1 MKVAI
6 LGAGRLGS
14 LLASRIPGS
23 YRKVIIGRR
32 KQKAVALAD
41 EVGGIA
47 SDSVSAV
54 RGCKVVLLAV
64 PGPAIPAILPELA
77 PHLDPGALL
86 VNMATDLDTAEL
98 AEQFPRLRIVAA
110 KVIGHA
116 REMAHGAPGIIML
129 DRVSAEEEELLA
141 DMLGHLGRVVRDD
154 EAKVRLANTAVAEEM
169 VKAEQSLRARLQEL
183 GLDDELIRIAI
194 KTTAPGVLR
203 SLSDGDA
210 GPFVQEIIRRVRS
223 GE

>member
-23 YRKVIIGRR
+23 YRRVIIARR
-32 KQKAVALAD
+32 KQKAAALAD

-47 SDSVSAV
+47 SDQLSAV

-64 PGPAIPAILPELA
+64 PGPALPAILPELA
-77 PHLDPGALL
+77 PHLDPGAIL
-86 VNMATDLDTAEL
+86 VNMATDVATRDL
-98 AEQFPRLRIVAA
+98 ADRFPRLRIVAA

-116 REMAHGAPGIIML
+116 REMAHGLPGIVIM
-129 DRVSAEEEELLA
+129 DGVTAAEEELLT
-141 DMLGHLGRVVRDD
+141 DMLGNLGPVVRDR
-154 EAKVRLANTAVAEEM
+154 EEKVRQANTAVAEEM
-169 VKAEQSLRARLQEL
+169 VRAEQSLRARLQEL
-183 GLDDELIRIAI
+183 GLEEDLIRIAI

-210 GPFVQEIIRRVRS
+210 GPFVQEIIRRLR
-223 GE
+223 GR